1 MGSMTC
7 TLSWN
12 IRDRGSIVSFWAGG
26 LEAMWYGRKR
36 YDVNLSFFIFP
47 AQRWWCE
54 LDSWR
59 DG

>member
-1 MGSMTC
+1 M
-7 TLSWN
+7 
-12 IRDRGSIVSFWAGG
+12 SFWAGG